1 MTLLDLLHAPWAI
14 LPERLE
20 LIHAIYQARLAG
32 EPLDRPAIEAQ
43 LGRQLGS
50 VQPAYEVIDGVAVLP
65 IQGVLAPK
73 ANLFTDISGGAS
85 AQMLAREVQRAAADP
100 AVRALVLS
108 VDSPGGAV
116 HGIPELG
123 AAVSA
128 ANRVKPV
135 VTLSDAQIASAA
147 YWVGSA
153 AREVFVTGPTVLAG
167 SIGVVITHK
176 DTSRAQEMRGVR
188 VTEVSAGKF
197 KRIASENGPL
207 TPEGR
212 ATLEAQAG
220 HLYDLFVETVAANR
234 GVSTDTV
241 LADMADGRIFF
252 GRQAIDAGLVDGMTS
267 LDELIARLA
276 RDTSRITPSSRRAA
290 ASSVAPHVAVIQA
303 AQGASMPPEQ
313 SDQTSTNQAIT
324 QATATAV
331 AQAVA
336 SLTPEALEQSN
347 PQLAATLRQQGAA
360 AERQRITDVRAQV
373 LPGHEALIERLA
385 FDGTT
390 TGPQAAMA
398 VLAAERQTLSAAA
411 AAHAADAPPAAN
423 HAAAPADEG
432 TELTKEQQAAKAKA
446 HAKAKGIDFVAA
458 MKDLGFA
465 S

>member
-43 LGRQLGS
+43 LGRPLGS

-128 ANRVKPV
+128 ANRIKPV

-153 AREVFVTGPTVLAG
+153 AREVFVTGPTVQVG
-167 SIGVVITHK
+167 SIGVVIAHR

-252 GRQAIDAGLVDGMTS
+252 GRQAVDAGLVDGMTS

-290 ASSVAPHVAVIQA
+290 AYSVAPHVAVIQA
-303 AQGASMPPEQ
+303 AQGATMPPEQ
-313 SDQTSTNQAIT
+313 FDQTSTTQAS
-324 QATATAV
+324 ATATAV

>member
-73 ANLFTDISGGAS
+73 ANMFTDISGGAS
-85 AQMLAREVQRAAADP
+85 AQMLAREVQRAAAEP

-128 ANRVKPV
+128 ANRIKPV

-153 AREVFVTGPTVLAG
+153 AREVFVTGPTVQVG
-167 SIGVVITHK
+167 SIGVVIAHR

-188 VTEVSAGKF
+188 VTEITAGRF

-212 ATLEAQAG
+212 ATLEEQAG

-252 GRQAIDAGLVDGMTS
+252 GRQAVDAGLVDGMTS

-290 ASSVAPHVAVIQA
+290 AYSVAPHVAVIQA
-303 AQGASMPPEQ
+303 AQGATMPPEQ
-313 SDQTSTNQAIT
+313 FDQTSTTQAS
-324 QATATAV
+324 ATATAV

-390 TGPQAAMA
+390 TGAQAAMA
-398 VLAAERQTLSAAA
+398 VLAAERQSLSAAA
-411 AAHAADAPPAAN
+411 AAHASDAPPAAN

>member
-73 ANLFTDISGGAS
+73 ANMFTDISGGAS
-85 AQMLAREVQRAAADP
+85 AQMLAREVQRAAAEP

-128 ANRVKPV
+128 ANRIKPV

-153 AREVFVTGPTVLAG
+153 AREVFVTGPTVQVG
-167 SIGVVITHK
+167 SIGVVIAHR

-188 VTEVSAGKF
+188 VTEITAGRF

-212 ATLEAQAG
+212 ATLEEQAG

-252 GRQAIDAGLVDGMTS
+252 GRQAVDAGLVDGMTS

-303 AQGASMPPEQ
+303 AQGATMPPDQ
-313 SDQTSTNQAIT
+313 SDQTTT

-390 TGPQAAMA
+390 TGAQAAMA
-398 VLAAERQTLSAAA
+398 VLAAERQSLSAAA
-411 AAHAADAPPAAN
+411 AAHASDAPPAAN

>member
-20 LIHAIYQARLAG
+20 AIHAIYRARVSG
-32 EPLDRPAIEAQ
+32 EPLDREAIEAQ
-43 LGRQLGS
+43 LGRPLGNAP
-50 VQPAYEVIDGVAVLP
+50 VGYEVTDGVAVLP
-65 IQGVLAPK
+65 IQGVIAPK
-73 ANLFTDISGGAS
+73 ANLFTDISGAAS
-85 AQMLAREVQRAAADP
+85 AQVLTREVQRAAADP
-100 AVRALVLS
+100 AVRAIVLS

-116 HGIPELG
+116 HGIPELA
-123 AAVSA
+123 AAVA
-128 ANRVKPV
+128 AAGQVKPV
-135 VTLSDAQIASAA
+135 ATLSDAQIASAA

-167 SIGVVITHK
+167 SIGVVITHR

-188 VTEVSAGKF
+188 VTEVTAGRF
-197 KRIASENGPL
+197 KRIASDNGPL

-234 GVSTDTV
+234 RVSTEQV
-241 LADMADGRIFF
+241 LADMADGRVFF
-252 GRQAIDAGLVDGMTS
+252 GRQAVDAGLVDGMTS

-303 AQGASMPPEQ
+303 AQGATMPPEQ
-313 SDQTSTNQAIT
+313 SDQSAV
-324 QATATAV
+324 TATAV